1 MLCYLEKNMFVFQ
14 YIGFL
19 KKFKKTLIAFAV
31 LSALLQF
38 IVPLEAEAD
47 KTVKV
52 GLYHNKPLVF
62 MDNNG
67 KAKGIFVDILE
78 HIAQKEQWTLEFVY
92 GSWPECIDRLEA
104 GEIDLIA
111 AMAYSKE
118 RAKKYDFTYETVIT
132 NWGQV
137 YVAKGSNISSV
148 LDLDQKKIAVKM
160 EDIHFLGI
168 KELTSKFNMNCRF
181 IEADGYDVVFELIE
195 ADRVQAGVVN
205 RLYGIENKSNYPVQ
219 ETSIM
224 FNPIEVRF
232 ASPKDS
238 GRDLLSVIDK
248 HLHRMHDEKD
258 PFYSQTLNHWLVAP
272 SEWILPNPIKYTLIG
287 IASLLFLFA
296 LTNLTLRF
304 KVKKRTRELS
314 TANVNLKNEVDI
326 RMKAEEELRKYE
338 RIVASS
344 TDHMVMV
351 DLSYTYQAINDAA
364 LNVLKKSRTQVI
376 GKKIWNI
383 VGDIFPVEVHK
394 KRLDRAFSG
403 QVVKY
408 RTWIHLPGRG
418 RRYMDLVC
426 TPYAHSGNQIAG
438 CVIISRDIT
447 DLYELEKKLENAQ
460 KMEFMGTIAGGV
472 AHDLNNILSGIVSY
486 PDLLLMQLPE
496 DSSLKKPIR
505 TIKKSGEKAAVIV
518 QDLLTLARRGVACKE
533 HVDLNDIVTQF
544 LASPECMKIK
554 SFHKRVTIKTD
565 LANSLKPISGSSVHL
580 SKTVMNLVSNAA
592 EAMPDGGQVI
602 IKTENI
608 QTGEVCLEDVD
619 GVNNCEC
626 VLLEIA
632 DTGSGISKDDMEKI
646 FEPFY
651 TKKVMGRSG
660 TGLGLAVVWG
670 TIMDHHGHIHVES
683 DGKNGS
689 RFKLYFPAS
698 QDDDMS
704 AIRRPDEIDFKGNG
718 ERILIVDDLDDQREI
733 ASNILSTLGYRVSA
747 ALSGEDAISYLRG
760 DTADLVI
767 LDMLMPPGMDGL
779 ETFEEIL
786 KIRPGQKAVIA
797 SGFAETDR
805 VKKALDIGVG
815 QFIRKPYNIKD
826 VGMAIR
832 KELEK

>member
-1 MLCYLEKNMFVFQ
+1 M
-14 YIGFL
+14 YIHQQVGL
-19 KKFKKTLIAFAV
+19 TENRRKGRIVLVV
-31 LSALLQF
+31 LSVVLQLLA
-38 IVPLEAEAD
+38 VSAAEAD
-47 KTVKV
+47 RTVRV
-52 GLYHNKPLVF
+52 GLYNNKPLVF
-62 MDNNG
+62 MDNDG

-78 HIAQKEQWTLEFVY
+78 HIAAKEQWTLEFVY
-92 GSWPECIDRLEA
+92 GSWPDCIDRLEA
-104 GEIDLIA
+104 GEIDLMTAI
-111 AMAYSKE
+111 AYSKE
-118 RAKKYDFTYETVIT
+118 RAKKYDFTYGTVIT

-137 YVAKGSNISSV
+137 YVKKGSDIGSI
-148 LDLDQKKIAVKM
+148 LDLDRKKIAVKM

-168 KELTSKFNMNCRF
+168 RELTSKFNMNCRF

-195 ADRVQAGVVN
+195 ANRVQAGVVN
-205 RLYGIENKSNYPVQ
+205 RLYGIENKGRFPVQ

-232 ASPKDS
+232 ASPKGTGS
-238 GRDLLSVIDK
+238 DLLSSIDD

-258 PFYSQTLNHWLVAP
+258 PFYSQTLNRWLVAP

-287 IASLLFLFA
+287 IASLLIVFILA
-296 LTNLTLRF
+296 NATLRT
-304 KVKKRTRELS
+304 KVKKRTKELS
-314 TANVNLKNEVDI
+314 AANVKLKNEVEI

-344 TDHMVMV
+344 TDHMAMI
-351 DLSYTYQAINDAA
+351 DLSYTYEAINDAA
-364 LNVLKKSRTQVI
+364 LDVLQKSRTQVI
-376 GKKIWNI
+376 GKNIWT
-383 VGDIFPVEVHK
+383 VLGEIFPQEIHK

-408 RTWIHLPGRG
+408 RTWIHFPGRG

-426 TPYAHSGNQIAG
+426 TPYAHSGSQIEG
-438 CVIISRDIT
+438 CVIISRDVT
-447 DLYELEKKLENAQ
+447 DRYELEKKLENAQ

-486 PDLLLMQLPE
+486 PELLLMRLPE
-496 DSSLKKPIR
+496 DSSLIKPIR
-505 TIKKSGEKAAVIV
+505 TIKKSGEKAAIIV

-533 HVDLNDIVTQF
+533 RVDLNAIVRQF
-544 LASPECMKIK
+544 LASPECRKIK
-554 SFHKRVTIKTD
+554 SFHKKVTIKTD
-565 LANSLKPISGSSVHL
+565 LANPLKPISGSSVHL

-592 EAMPDGGQVI
+592 EAMPDGGRI
-602 IKTENI
+602 RIKTANTEP
-608 QTGEVCLEDVD
+608 GDVCIEDVD
-619 GVNNCEC
+619 GVEHREC

-632 DTGSGISKDDMEKI
+632 DTGSGISQADMEKI

-683 DGKNGS
+683 DGKSGS
-689 RFKLYFPAS
+689 CFKLYFPVSREDAPS
-698 QDDDMS
+698 PVRVAEQLHC
-704 AIRRPDEIDFKGNG
+704 KGSG
-718 ERILIVDDLDDQREI
+718 ERILIVDDMEDQREI
-733 ASNILSTLGYRVSA
+733 ASTILSALGYSVSA
-747 ALSGEDAISYLRG
+747 VSSGEEAISYLREN
-760 DTADLVI
+760 TVDLVI
-767 LDMLMPPGMDGL
+767 LDMLMPPGIDGL

-786 KIRPGQKAVIA
+786 KIRPDQKAIIA

-826 VGMAIR
+826 VCSVIR
-832 KELEK
+832 KELEKPRTNS

>member
-1 MLCYLEKNMFVFQ
+1 MCNHKNLGC
-14 YIGFL
+14 I
-19 KKFKKTLIAFAV
+19 KSLIAFVVMA
-31 LSALLQF
+31 ALLQF
-38 IVPLEAEAD
+38 PAAPEAMAD
-47 KTVKV
+47 RTVRV
-52 GLYHNKPLVF
+52 GLYNNKPLVF
-62 MDNNG
+62 MDDDG
-67 KAKGIFVDILE
+67 IAKGIFVDILE
-78 HIAQKEQWTLEFVY
+78 HIAEKEQWTLEYVY
-92 GSWPECIDRLEA
+92 GSWPDCMDRLAA
-104 GEIDLIA
+104 GEIDLMTAI
-111 AMAYSKE
+111 AYSEE
-118 RAKKYDFTYETVIT
+118 RAKRYNYTYETVLT

-137 YVAKGSNISSV
+137 YVAKGSGIRSI

-160 EDIHFLGI
+160 EDIHYRGI
-168 KELTSKFNMNCRF
+168 RELTSKFNMTCRF
-181 IEADGYDVVFELIE
+181 IEADGYNAVFELIE
-195 ADRVQAGVVN
+195 ANRVQAGVVN
-205 RLYGIENKSNYPVQ
+205 RLYGIENKGNYPVQ

-238 GRDLLSVIDK
+238 GKDLLSVIDR

-258 PFYSQTLNHWLVAP
+258 PFYSQTLNRWLVAP
-272 SEWILPNPIKYTLIG
+272 SEWILPSSLKYTLIG
-287 IASLLFLFA
+287 IAALLTLFA

-314 TANVNLKNEVDI
+314 SANVKLKTEVDI

-344 TDHMVMV
+344 TDHMAMI

-364 LNVLKKSRTQVI
+364 LGAFRKSRSEVI
-376 GKKIWNI
+376 GRKIWD
-383 VGDIFPVEVHK
+383 VLGDVLPRKAHK

-408 RTWIHLPGRG
+408 RTWIQYPGLG

-426 TPYAHSGNQIAG
+426 TPYAHSGNRIAG
-438 CVIISRDIT
+438 CVVISRDVT
-447 DLYELEKKLENAQ
+447 NRYELEKKLENAQ

-486 PDLLLMQLPE
+486 PDLLLMQLPQ
-496 DSSLKKPIR
+496 DSSLTKPIQ

-518 QDLLTLARRGVACKE
+518 QDLLTLARRGVAHKE
-533 HVDLNDIVTQF
+533 HVNLNDIVTQF
-544 LASPECMKIK
+544 LNSPECRKIE
-554 SFHKRVTIKTD
+554 SFHKKMTLKTD
-565 LANSLKPISGSSVHL
+565 LTNPLKPISGSSVHL

-592 EAMPDGGQVI
+592 EAMPDGGRI
-602 IKTENI
+602 TIRTRN
-608 QTGEVCLEDVD
+608 VD
-619 GVNNCEC
+619 GDNACFDDAQAKDLSEC

-632 DTGSGISKDDMEKI
+632 DTGSGISQEDMEKI

-689 RFKLYFPAS
+689 CFKLYFPAG
-698 QDDDMS
+698 DD
-704 AIRRPDEIDFKGNG
+704 AVQRPAQVADDPDYKGNG
-718 ERILIVDDLDDQREI
+718 ERVLIVDDLEDQREI
-733 ASNILSTLGYRVSA
+733 ASNILSTLGYTVSA
-747 ALSGEDAISYLRG
+747 VPSGEDAIDYLSKN
-760 DTADLVI
+760 TADLVI

-786 KIRPGQKAVIA
+786 KIRPGQKAIIA

-805 VKKALDIGVG
+805 VKEALDIGVG
-815 QFIRKPYNIKD
+815 QFVRKPYNIKD
-826 VGMAIR
+826 VGLAIR

>member
-1 MLCYLEKNMFVFQ
+1 M
-14 YIGFL
+14 YIYQQIRL
-19 KKFKKTLIAFAV
+19 MKKGLIAFV
-31 LSALLQF
+31 VVFALFQF
-38 IVPLEAEAD
+38 FVAAEAEAD
-47 KTVKV
+47 RTVRV
-52 GLYHNKPLVF
+52 GLYNNKPLVF
-62 MDNNG
+62 MDKNG
-67 KAKGIFVDILE
+67 NPKGIFVDILE
-78 HIAQKEQWTLEFVY
+78 RIAEKEQWTLKYVY
-92 GSWPECIDRLEA
+92 GSWPDCIDRLEA
-104 GEIDLIA
+104 GEIDLMTAI
-111 AMAYSKE
+111 AYSKQ
-118 RAKKYDFTYETVIT
+118 RAKRYNYTYETIIT

-137 YVAKGSNISSV
+137 YISKGSNISSI

-195 ADRVQAGVVN
+195 ANRVQAGVVN

-238 GRDLLSVIDK
+238 DGDLLSIIDN
-248 HLHRMHDEKD
+248 HLQRMHDEKD
-258 PFYSQTLNHWLVAP
+258 PFYSQTLNRWLVAP
-272 SEWILPNPIKYTLIG
+272 SQWVLPNSIKYALFG
-287 IASLLFLFA
+287 IAALLILFA

-304 KVKKRTRELS
+304 KVRKRTRELS
-314 TANVNLKNEVDI
+314 SANVQLKNEVDI

-344 TDHMVMV
+344 TDHMAMI

-364 LNVLKKSRTQVI
+364 LNVLQKSRKQVI
-376 GKKIWNI
+376 GKTIWD
-383 VGDIFPVEVHK
+383 VSGDVFFQEIHK
-394 KRLDRAFSG
+394 KKVERAFSG

-408 RTWIHLPGRG
+408 RTWIRFPGRG

-426 TPYAHSGNQIAG
+426 TPYAHSDNRIAG
-438 CVIISRDIT
+438 CVIISRDVT

-486 PDLLLMQLPE
+486 PELLLRQLPE
-496 DSSLKKPIR
+496 DSSLQKPIQI
-505 TIKKSGEKAAVIV
+505 IKKSGEKAAVIV

-533 HVDLNDIVTQF
+533 CVDLNDIVTQF
-544 LASPECMKIK
+544 LGSPECMKIK
-554 SFHKRVTIKTD
+554 SFHKKMTIKTD
-565 LANSLKPISGSSVHL
+565 LANPLKPISGSSVHL

-592 EAMPDGGQVI
+592 EAMPDGGQI
-602 IKTENI
+602 RIKTANVKTGDVCIEN
-608 QTGEVCLEDVD
+608 VD
-619 GVNNCEC
+619 GLNSSEC

-632 DTGSGISKDDMEKI
+632 DTGSGISQEDMEKI

-683 DGKNGS
+683 DGKKGS
-689 RFKLYFPAS
+689 RFKLYFPVGDDGL
-698 QDDDMS
+698 QTPTRIDDD
-704 AIRRPDEIDFKGNG
+704 RDYKGNG
-718 ERILIVDDLDDQREI
+718 ERVLIVDDLEEQREI
-733 ASNILSTLGYRVSA
+733 ASNILSSLGYTVSA
-747 ALSGEDAISYLRG
+747 VSSGEDAISYLSKH
-760 DTADLVI
+760 TADLVI

-779 ETFEEIL
+779 ETFEKIL

-815 QFIRKPYNIKD
+815 RFIRKPYNIKD
-826 VGMAIR
+826 VGMAI
-832 KELEK
+832 KEELEK

>member
-1 MLCYLEKNMFVFQ
+1 M
-14 YIGFL
+14 YIHEQVGFI
-19 KKFKKTLIAFAV
+19 KKFNKGLIAFAV
-31 LSALLQF
+31 LSALVQF
-38 IVPLEAEAD
+38 LAAPEAEAD
-47 KTVKV
+47 RTVKV
-52 GLYHNKPLVF
+52 GLYDNKPLVF
-62 MDNNG
+62 LDNSG

-78 HIAQKEQWTLEFVY
+78 YIAEKEQWTLEFVY

-104 GEIDLIA
+104 GEIDLMA
-111 AMAYSKE
+111 AIAYSKE
-118 RAKKYDFTYETVIT
+118 RAKRYNYTYETVIT

-137 YVAKGSNISSV
+137 YVAKGTDISSI

-168 KELTSKFNMNCRF
+168 KELTSKFNMKCRF

-195 ADRVQAGVVN
+195 ANRVQAGVVN
-205 RLYGIENKSNYPVQ
+205 RLYGIENKGGFPVQ

-238 GRDLLSVIDK
+238 GGDLLSVIDQ
-248 HLHRMHDEKD
+248 HLQRMQDEKD

-272 SEWILPNPIKYTLIG
+272 SEWILPSSIKYALIG
-287 IASLLFLFA
+287 IASLLLMFA

-314 TANVNLKNEVDI
+314 SANVKLKNEVDI

-344 TDHMVMV
+344 TDHMALI

-364 LNVLKKSRTQVI
+364 LNVLQKSRAQVI
-376 GKKIWNI
+376 GKTIWSI
-383 VGDIFPVEVHK
+383 VGDIFPQEIHK

-408 RTWIHLPGRG
+408 RTWIRFPGLG
-418 RRYMDLVC
+418 RRYMDIVY
-426 TPYAHSGNQIAG
+426 TPYALSGSRIGG
-438 CVIISRDIT
+438 CVVISRDIT
-447 DLYELEKKLENAQ
+447 DRYELEKKLENAQ

-486 PDLLLMQLPE
+486 PELLLMQMPE
-496 DSSLKKPIR
+496 DSSFIKPIR

-544 LASPECMKIK
+544 LTSPECMKIK
-554 SFHKRVTIKTD
+554 SFHQKMTIKTD
-565 LANSLKPISGSSVHL
+565 LANPLKPISGSSVHL

-592 EAMPDGGQVI
+592 EAMPDGGQI
-602 IKTENI
+602 RIKTANI
-608 QTGEVCLEDVD
+608 QNGDVCIENVD
-619 GVNNCEC
+619 GVNHCEC

-632 DTGSGISKDDMEKI
+632 DTGSGISRDDMEKI

-683 DGKNGS
+683 DGKKGS
-689 RFKLYFPAS
+689 RFKLYFPVSDDGLQAPTRI
-698 QDDDMS
+698 DDD
-704 AIRRPDEIDFKGNG
+704 RDYKGSG
-718 ERILIVDDLDDQREI
+718 EHVLIVDDLDDQREI
-733 ASNILSTLGYRVSA
+733 ASNILSALGYTVSA
-747 ALSGEDAISYLRG
+747 VSSGEDAISYLRKN
-760 DTADLVI
+760 AVDLVI

-779 ETFEEIL
+779 EAYENIL

-826 VGMAIR
+826 VGLAI
-832 KELEK
+832 KEELEK

>member
-1 MLCYLEKNMFVFQ
+1 MYNHQQIEK
-14 YIGFL
+14 I
-19 KKFKKTLIAFAV
+19 KKGLIAFAV

-38 IVPLEAEAD
+38 IAMPEAEAD
-47 KTVKV
+47 RAVKV

-62 MDNNG
+62 MDNSG
-67 KAKGIFVDILE
+67 KARGIFVDILE
-78 HIAQKEQWTLEFVY
+78 HIAEKENWSLEFVY

-104 GEIDLIA
+104 GEIDLMPAI
-111 AMAYSKE
+111 AYSKE
-118 RAKKYDFTYETVIT
+118 RAKRYNYTYETIIT

-137 YVAKGSNISSV
+137 YVGKGANISSI

-195 ADRVQAGVVN
+195 ANRVQAGVVN
-205 RLYGIENKSNYPVQ
+205 RLYGIENKTTFPVR

-224 FNPIEVRF
+224 FNPIEVRY
-232 ASPKDS
+232 ASPK
-238 GRDLLSVIDK
+238 GLGGDLLSIIDN
-248 HLHRMHDEKD
+248 HLQRMHDEKD
-258 PFYSQTLNHWLVAP
+258 PFLSQTMNRWLVAP
-272 SEWILPNPIKYTLIG
+272 SEWVLPNSVKYTLIAV
-287 IASLLFLFA
+287 ASLLILFA
-296 LTNLTLRF
+296 LTNLTLRS
-304 KVKKRTRELS
+304 KVKKRTQELS
-314 TANVNLKNEVDI
+314 SANVKLKNEVDI

-344 TDHMVMV
+344 TDHMAMI

-364 LNVLKKSRTQVI
+364 LNVLQKSRTEVI
-376 GKKIWNI
+376 GKNIWHI
-383 VGDIFPVEVHK
+383 FGDIFPREIHK

-408 RTWIHLPGRG
+408 GTWIRFPGRG

-426 TPYAHSGNQIAG
+426 TPYAHSGDRISG
-438 CVIISRDIT
+438 CVIISRDVT

-496 DSSLKKPIR
+496 GSALIKPIR

-554 SFHKRVTIKTD
+554 SFHEKMTIKTD
-565 LANSLKPISGSSVHL
+565 LANPLKPISGSSVHL

-592 EAMPDGGQVI
+592 EAMPDGGQI
-602 IKTENI
+602 RIKTANI
-608 QTGEVCLEDVD
+608 QTCDVCIENAD
-619 GVNNCEC
+619 GLNNCEC

-632 DTGSGISKDDMEKI
+632 DNGSGISRDDMEKI

-683 DGKNGS
+683 DGENGS

-698 QDDDMS
+698 QDDAPS
-704 AIRRPDEIDFKGNG
+704 LPRSLDEVDYKGNG

-733 ASNILSTLGYRVSA
+733 VSNILSTLGYSVSA
-747 ALSGEDAISYLRG
+747 VSSGEDAIHHLSKN
-760 DTADLVI
+760 TADLVV

-779 ETFEEIL
+779 ETYEEIL
-786 KIRPGQKAVIA
+786 KIRPGQKAIIA

-805 VKKALDIGVG
+805 VKEALDLGVG

-826 VGMAIR
+826 VGIAI
-832 KELEK
+832 KEELEKEVEKDVCNPN